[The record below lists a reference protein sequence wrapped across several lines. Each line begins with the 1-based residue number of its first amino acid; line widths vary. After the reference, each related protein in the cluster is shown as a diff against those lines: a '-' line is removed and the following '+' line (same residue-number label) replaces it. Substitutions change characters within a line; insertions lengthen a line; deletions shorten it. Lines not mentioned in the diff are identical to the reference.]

1 MKIEIRWI
9 TAIHILLFP
18 VELLL
23 LLLLLLFELVISY

>member
-9 TAIHILLFP
+9 TAIHIVLFP

-23 LLLLLLFELVISY
+23 FELMISY